1 MPLKQF
7 LVKRAWRL
15 GALTLAFLPIA
26 FVGFVGSIMGDC
38 GSMTPENVCAA
49 GKDEALRNTMGVI
62 GLFYLGFA
70 VLILRPRKRER
81 S

>member
-1 MPLKQF
+1 
-7 LVKRAWRL
+7 
-15 GALTLAFLPIA
+15 
-26 FVGFVGSIMGDC
+26 
-38 GSMTPENVCAA
+38 MTPENVCAA